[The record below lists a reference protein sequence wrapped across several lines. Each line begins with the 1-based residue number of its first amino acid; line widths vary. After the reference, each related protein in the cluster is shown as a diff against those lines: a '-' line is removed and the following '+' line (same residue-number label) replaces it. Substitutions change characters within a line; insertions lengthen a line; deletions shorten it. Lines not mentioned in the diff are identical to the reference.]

1 MNILKISIIFFV
13 FLSSLYGNKKELT
26 LQLKWKHQ
34 FQFAGYYAALHK
46 GYYKEEGLDVI
57 IKEASNNMNMIDEV
71 LSNNAQFGVGTSEL
85 ILDFAKNKP
94 IVVLGVIF
102 QHSPLGIMSLNKN
115 IKTIHDLVGK
125 NVMIEDGSADIY
137 ALLKRENIDINSLKI
152 LPHSFNVQNLIE
164 NKVDA
169 MSVYS
174 IDEPYYLQQK
184 ELRYNIFSP
193 RETGIDFYGDNL
205 FTSQNMIKQ
214 NPDIVEKFKRASF
227 KGWQYAMSNQDEII
241 EIIMKNYNTQNKA
254 KEYYEFEAK
263 KMMELIYPEILEI
276 GYMQEGRWEHI
287 VNIYRELG
295 FLNKDINLEKFMY
308 SSHKTFWE
316 QYKFIVFIILIF
328 TVILLIIGYIA
339 YYIYRINQ
347 KLIKSEQRHKIIF
360 QNSATAGI
368 VWKKGYIITDL
379 NNQATR
385 LFGWNADEVIGKNFM
400 DFLIPENEKINFS
413 KYADVFLKN
422 NDLHIFTNQNIMKNG
437 NLITCEWLNTRLPNS
452 EFEDDFEVVSLVMDI
467 TQRLE
472 NEKVLNQQAHYDFL
486 TNLPNRNYFETI
498 LEKIYSFSNRNNVSF
513 GLAFIDLD
521 GFKNIN
527 DTYGHSAGD
536 FLLQE
541 ISKRFQDNIRKEDT
555 ISRIGGDEFAFI
567 FHISNENENYEIFMN
582 KLLSI
587 ASTPL
592 QYTDNITLQVSA
604 SIGVTVYSEHN
615 KVAIEE
621 LIKQADAAMYEVKR
635 KGKNSFCDSSK
646 III

>member
-1 MNILKISIIFFV
+1 
-13 FLSSLYGNKKELT
+13 
-26 LQLKWKHQ
+26 
-34 FQFAGYYAALHK
+34 
-46 GYYKEEGLDVI
+46 
-57 IKEASNNMNMIDEV
+57 MNMIEEV
-71 LSNNAQFGVGTSEL
+71 LSNNSQFGIGTSEL
-85 ILDFAKNKP
+85 ILDFAKDKP

-125 NVMIEDGSADIY
+125 SIMIEDGSADIY

-152 LPHSFNVQNLIE
+152 LLHSFNVESLIE

-169 MSVYS
+169 VSVYS

-193 RETGIDFYGDNL
+193 RESGIDFYGDNL
-205 FTSQNMIKQ
+205 FTSQDMIKQ
-214 NPDIVEKFKRASF
+214 NPDIVEKFKKASF

-287 VNIYRELG
+287 INIYKELG

-316 QYKFIVFIILIF
+316 QYKYIIFIVLIF

-360 QNSATAGI
+360 QNSASAGI
-368 VWKKGYIITDL
+368 VWKKGYIITDW

-385 LFGWNADEVIGKNFM
+385 LFGWNANEVIGKSFM
-400 DFLIPENEKINFS
+400 DVLLPENEKTNIS
-413 KYADVFLKN
+413 KYADNFLKN

-437 NLITCEWLNTRLPNS
+437 SLITCEWLNTRLPDF
-452 EFEDDFEVVSLVMDI
+452 EFEDNFEVVSLVMDI
-467 TQRLE
+467 TQKVE
-472 NEKVLNQQAHYDFL
+472 NEKVLNQQANYDFL

-498 LEKIYSFSNRNNVSF
+498 LEKIYSFSNRNKLIF

-521 GFKNIN
+521 GFKTIN

-541 ISKRFQDNIRKEDT
+541 ISKKFKDNIRIEDT
-555 ISRIGGDEFAFI
+555 IARIGGDEFAFI
-567 FHISNENENYEIFMN
+567 FHISNENENYEIFLN

-587 ASTPL
+587 ASTNI
-592 QYTDNITLQVSA
+592 QYTDNITFQISA
-604 SIGVTVYSEHN
+604 SIGVTIYSPQN
-615 KVAIEE
+615 KVTIKE
-621 LIKQADAAMYEVKR
+621 LMKQADSAMYEVKR
-635 KGKNSFCDSSK
+635 KGKNSFCRFLY
-646 III
+646 